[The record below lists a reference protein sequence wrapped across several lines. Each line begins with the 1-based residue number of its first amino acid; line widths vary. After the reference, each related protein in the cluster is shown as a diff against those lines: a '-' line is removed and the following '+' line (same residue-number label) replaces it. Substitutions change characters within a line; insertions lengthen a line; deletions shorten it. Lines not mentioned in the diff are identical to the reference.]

1 MAERLAY
8 LPLVVLMIVCGGI
21 LLVYAGQE
29 HVNHLNDECPGGL
42 NSRIKFNGKWVD
54 QPVLSDG
61 RQADGTHGAPRPPE
75 VVGVAMTNT
84 YDEYVEKAARLAG
97 RRPPPDMAARIAE
110 LLGRRPDLA
119 GLGVTYVLEA
129 VCA

>member
-1 MAERLAY
+1 
-8 LPLVVLMIVCGGI
+8 
-21 LLVYAGQE
+21 
-29 HVNHLNDECPGGL
+29 
-42 NSRIKFNGKWVD
+42 
-54 QPVLSDG
+54 
-61 RQADGTHGAPRPPE
+61 
-75 VVGVAMTNT
+75 MTNT